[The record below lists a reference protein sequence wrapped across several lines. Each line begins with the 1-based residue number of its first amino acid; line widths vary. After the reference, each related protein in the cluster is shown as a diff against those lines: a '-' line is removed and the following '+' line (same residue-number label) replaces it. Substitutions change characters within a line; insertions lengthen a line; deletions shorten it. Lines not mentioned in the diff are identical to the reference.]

1 MRPDAARASGPRHFI
16 ATISVLHS
24 GNGLED
30 SFHGDDPAGGLRRL
44 PFHVLR
50 NDTTALQL

>member
-16 ATISVLHS
+16 ATIRVLHS

>member
-1 MRPDAARASGPRHFI
+1 MRPDAARASKHQHFI

-30 SFHGDDPAGGLRRL
+30 SFHGGDPAGGLPRL